1 MTRSGPHPAV
11 AGLAVTPPVT
21 IQPVRK
27 PDPLRIYAARREGT
41 RHRLLGE
48 GVGEATAEQWL
59 VAWEADGRSRGIDAR
74 TRAFSEEGARWIGEH
89 RKGRLQA

>member
-27 PDPLRIYAARREGT
+27 PDPLRIYAA
-41 RHRLLGE
+41 
-48 GVGEATAEQWL
+48 GEATAEQWL